1 MKSTIKSLT
10 LCVAVGAAVN
20 LNAASVTVDPTTLVN
35 GYMNVFNISGA
46 PGLGAAAEAGGTVG
60 GTGGWGLADLRS
72 SFSGST
78 LTLQANTIGDPN
90 PYWYVG
96 GGGPGAIGN
105 KIMDANLYNDSPNT
119 SPNTSLTFQG
129 LVLLDNLA
137 GQVNA
142 IGEGWTAVAFIKDFA
157 PDYSSF
163 IQTTAPLTSGL
174 FSLSQTTS
182 ANAGDHIQYGFEVIG
197 PDVWAGDPL
206 TLNSIVIAPAT
217 VPEPSSLALLGLG
230 AFGVWRCRRG
240 RTV

>member
-1 MKSTIKSLT
+1 MKHLLNAT
-10 LCVAVGAAVN
+10 LALGALLGAAVN
-20 LNAASVTVDPTTLVN
+20 LNAQTVTVDPTTLTL
-35 GYMNVFNISGA
+35 GYMNVFNITGA
-46 PGLGAAAEAGGTVG
+46 PGLGLAAAVPGTVG
-60 GTGGWGLADLRS
+60 GTGGWGLPDLRS
-72 SFSGST
+72 SFTGST
-78 LTLQANTIGDPN
+78 VTLQANTVGDPN

-105 KIMDANLYNDSPNT
+105 KIMDANLYNDSLNS
-119 SPNTSLTFQG
+119 SPSTTLTFTG
-129 LVLLDNLA
+129 NVLLDNLA

-163 IQTTAPLTSGL
+163 TQTTAALTPGI
-174 FSLSQTTS
+174 FSISQTTS

-206 TLNSIVIAPAT
+206 TLNSIVVAP

-230 AFGVWRCRRG
+230 MLGFFGFRRG
-240 RTV
+240 RAA

>member
-1 MKSTIKSLT
+1 MKSLIKSLT
-10 LCVAVGAAVN
+10 LCAVVGAGIN
-20 LNAASVTVDPTTLVN
+20 LSAQTVTVDPATLVN
-35 GYMNVFNISGA
+35 GYMNVFNITGA
-46 PGLGAAAEAGGTVG
+46 PGLGLAAAVPGTVG
-60 GTGGWGLADLRS
+60 GTGGWGLPDLRS

-78 LTLQANTIGDPN
+78 VTLQANTIGDPN

-105 KIMDANLYNDSPNT
+105 KIMDANLYNDSANS
-119 SPNTSLTFQG
+119 SPSTTLTFTG
-129 LVLLDNLA
+129 NVLLNNLA

-163 IQTTAPLTSGL
+163 TQTTAALTPGI
-174 FSLSQTTS
+174 FSISQTTS

-206 TLNSIVIAPAT
+206 TLNSIVVAA
-217 VPEPSSLALLGLG
+217 VPEPSSLAVLGLG
-230 AFGVWRCRRG
+230 ALAVLRIRRS
-240 RTV
+240 RAA